1 MDFQTILACVILSAF
16 AGVCVYTL
24 VHVIRVQMNK

>member
-16 AGVCVYTL
+16 AGICVYTL
-24 VHVIRVQMNK
+24 VHVIRVEMKK

>member
-1 MDFQTILACVILSAF
+1 MEFQTIMACVILFAF

-24 VHVIRVQMNK
+24 VHVIRVDLKS